1 MRGGCIRKLKWSFPQ
16 DFKIKFNNKI
26 FFMRLVKTGFM
37 IKKYANGNVF
47 IITGH
52 SIYHNYNAVHVTYSI
67 LGGAVG

>member
-1 MRGGCIRKLKWSFPQ
+1 
-16 DFKIKFNNKI
+16 
-26 FFMRLVKTGFM
+26 MRLVKTGFM